1 MEDPDVGYQCQ
12 CLDVVGEP
20 NDCTTSVAPLDLVIR
35 FFSRPEV
42 SSGPFTAAAWDVLH
56 VAMSNKFI
64 SGGWITRRDQV
75 G

>member
-20 NDCTTSVAPLDLVIR
+20 NDCATSVAPLDLVMV
-35 FFSRPEV
+35 FAGPPD
-42 SSGPFTAAAWDVLH
+42 SSVPFTAATWDVLH
-56 VAMSNKFI
+56 VAMSQFI